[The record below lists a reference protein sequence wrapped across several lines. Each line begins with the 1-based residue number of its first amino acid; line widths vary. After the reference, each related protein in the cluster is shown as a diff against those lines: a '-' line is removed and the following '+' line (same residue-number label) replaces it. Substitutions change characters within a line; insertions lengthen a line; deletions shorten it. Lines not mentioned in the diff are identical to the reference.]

1 MIDSLTRE
9 HLMNGAGRPR
19 AGAGLCHE
27 ALLYRGEE
35 DFLAGVLPFVREGLR
50 CGEDVVVA
58 VGEGRTEPLRQALGG
73 DAERV
78 RFLQPHE
85 IGRNPARLIPAWQKL
100 LDESAE
106 QGRSIRGVS
115 EAATARRSRA
125 ELEEC
130 LRVDALLDEAFAQ
143 GPAWRLLCP
152 YDLAGLDPVTI
163 GHARANHP
171 TLRRDGDLRPN
182 EAFGQGRQAP
192 GPFEGELP
200 APPSER
206 EELEIDAG
214 GLGEIR
220 HLVAARGSRAG
231 LSETSREDLVLAV
244 NELVTNSVQHGG
256 GTGTLRIW
264 REPGA
269 LVCETRDR
277 GFIRNPLAGRVQ
289 PPIEQY
295 GGRGLWLV
303 NHLCDL
309 VQIRSSPAGSSVRV
323 HMRTDRQPCPA

>member
-9 HLMNGAGRPR
+9 HLINAGRSR
-19 AGAGLCHE
+19 AGVGLRHE
-27 ALLYRGEE
+27 ALFYSGEE
-35 DFLAGVLPFVREGLR
+35 DFLGGVLPFILEGLS
-50 CGEDVVVA
+50 CGEDVLVA
-58 VGEGRTEPLRQALGG
+58 VGEQRIEPLRRALGD

-78 RFLQPHE
+78 RFLQVHE

-100 LDESAE
+100 VDESAE
-106 QGRSIRGVS
+106 RARSIRGVS
-115 EAATARRSRA
+115 EAAIAGRSRA

-130 LRVDALLDEAFAQ
+130 RRVDALLDQAFAG
-143 GPAWRLLCP
+143 GPSWRLLCS
-152 YDLAGLDPVTI
+152 YDLAALDSETI
-163 GHARANHP
+163 RHARSSHQ
-171 TLRRDGDLRPN
+171 TLRRDGSARRN
-182 EAFGQGRQAP
+182 EAFDYRRQAP

-200 APPSER
+200 APPRER
-206 EELEIDAG
+206 EELEIGAG

-220 HLVAARGSRAG
+220 QLVAERGSRAG

-256 GTGTLRIW
+256 GAGTLRIW